1 MNHLFQKI
9 AYKCIKDMGS
19 FIGFSIICI
28 SYIRVIHTTF
38 VAVALLR
45 RILPFFSS
53 PNVS

>member
-9 AYKCIKDMGS
+9 AYKCINDMGS

-28 SYIRVIHTTF
+28 SYTCNTYDVRCSC
-38 VAVALLR
+38 
-45 RILPFFSS
+45 PFATDFTFSS